1 MSSTSH
7 HVSTSLF
14 FVLNLSTLVHS
25 WRWPSASQTAQSFS
39 DLLRIKDRT
48 PQTIKGSQQQQNG
61 ATMQHIWSS
70 LGANQGS
77 GNHIMRSRG
86 LDVSSPYSSYGL
98 IHKVLW
104 DSGRR
109 GKSVQHLPWGLKHRE
124 VWLSEGSLLV
134 LRGGKFEQRG

>member
-7 HVSTSLF
+7 HVSTSLL

-98 IHKVLW
+98 IHKVIFIWSDIHKGDGQKNNLQCSCC
-104 DSGRR
+104 SGAV
-109 GKSVQHLPWGLKHRE
+109 GQWKKG
-124 VWLSEGSLLV
+124 
-134 LRGGKFEQRG
+134 